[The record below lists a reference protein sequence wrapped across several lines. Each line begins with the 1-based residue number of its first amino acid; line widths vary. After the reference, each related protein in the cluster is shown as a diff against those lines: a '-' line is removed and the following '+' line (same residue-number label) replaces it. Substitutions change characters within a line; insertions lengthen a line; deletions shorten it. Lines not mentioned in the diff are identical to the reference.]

1 MSELKTGKSF
11 RNGMQFAWNS
21 SSISLATE
29 CLYKY
34 KLSVI
39 DGWGSPRPSVHLVF
53 GGHYATALE
62 HYHKHLAEGKTWAEA
77 VRLIVHEALINSWVP
92 EHECERC
99 VGTGR
104 IFNADHEIEGAPIC
118 EKCEGTGV
126 ISGRPQDFD
135 HNTKT
140 RENLIRS
147 IIWYCD
153 HFRDDP
159 MTVLRDATGAPLV
172 EHTGVFEVDD
182 GILFTCHL
190 DSVVDYASHPYIRDQ
205 KTTGST
211 ISPRYFEGYKP
222 DIQMSMYTFM
232 GKALFNIPV
241 KGVIIDAAQIAV
253 GFTRFERG
261 FTFRT
266 DSELAEWY
274 DDTLYTIETARRA
287 TRENYFP
294 RNTSSCGNYG
304 GCPYRGAC
312 SRSPE
317 VREQFLK
324 ADFVKGSRLDPLDI
338 R

>member
-1 MSELKTGKSF
+1 MTELIERKSF
-11 RNGMQFAWNS
+11 KDGMQFAWNS
-21 SSISLATE
+21 SSITVASE

-34 KLSVI
+34 KLQVI
-39 DGWGSPRPSVHLVF
+39 DGWANPRPSVHLIF

-62 HYHKHLAEGKTWAEA
+62 HYHKHVALGDTWEEA
-77 VRLIVHEALINSWVP
+77 LCKVVHEALINSWVP
-92 EHECERC
+92 EHECPRC
-99 VGTGR
+99 QGKGTYESSSEPYPLSCL
-104 IFNADHEIEGAPIC
+104 NCND
-118 EKCEGTGV
+118 GV
-126 ISGRPQDFD
+126 VPGKPQDFD
-135 HNTKT
+135 HNMKT

-147 IIWYCD
+147 IVWYVD
-153 HFRDDP
+153 QFHNEP
-159 MTVLRDATGAPLV
+159 MKVLLDREGNPLV
-172 EHTGVFEVDD
+172 EHTGVFDVDD

-190 DSVVDYASHPYIRDQ
+190 DSVVDYAGAPYIRDQ
-205 KTTGST
+205 KTTGTT
-211 ISPRYFEGYKP
+211 ITPRYFDGYKP

-241 KGVIIDAAQIAV
+241 NGVIIDAAQIAV

-266 DSELAEWY
+266 DSELSEWY
-274 DDTLYTIETARRA
+274 DSSMATIEAARRA

-294 RNTSSCGNYG
+294 RNTTSCGNYG
-304 GCPYRGAC
+304 GCPFRGAC

-324 ADFVKGSRLDPLDI
+324 ADFVKGLRLDPLDI

>member
-1 MSELKTGKSF
+1 MTELKVGKSF
-11 RNGMQFAWNS
+11 KDGLQFAWNS
-21 SSISLATE
+21 SSITVATE

-34 KLSVI
+34 KLQVL
-39 DGWGSPRPSVHLVF
+39 DGWGNPRPSVHLIF

-62 HYHKHLAEGKTWAEA
+62 HFHKHVAEGKTWQ
-77 VRLIVHEALINSWVP
+77 EALREVVREALVNSWVP
-92 EHECERC
+92 EHKCERC
-99 VGTGR
+99 DGKELYMETDTVYCEACGGTGW
-104 IFNADHEIEGAPIC
+104 IEG
-118 EKCEGTGV
+118 K
-126 ISGRPQDFD
+126 PQLFD

-147 IIWYCD
+147 IVWYVD
-153 HFRDDP
+153 QFHDEP
-159 MTVLRDATGAPLV
+159 MTVMRDRNGAPLV
-172 EHTGVFEVDD
+172 EHTGVLQVDND
-182 GILFTCHL
+182 ILFTCHL
-190 DSVVDYASHPYIRDQ
+190 DSVVEYAHDPYIRDQ

-211 ISPRYFEGYKP
+211 ITPRYFDGYKP

-266 DSELAEWY
+266 ESELSEWY
-274 DDTLYTIETARRA
+274 DDTLRTIETARRA
-287 TRENYFP
+287 TQENYFP
-294 RNTSSCGNYG
+294 RNTTSCGNYG
-304 GCPYRGAC
+304 GCPFRGAC

-324 ADFVKGSRLDPLDI
+324 ADFVKGARLDPLDI